1 MKERLEQLTIAKF
14 IDLICGDMNVLLG
27 SHEIGNPN
35 KLIVATRNIVLEYRA
50 IADPGGT
57 NSYFKHVEDW
67 IKAKMN
73 IIIFTMCDNLTA
85 LKQFGRVREV
95 LVAYGLSASDWSDGR
110 VNGTVQSRLAQAK
123 REVED
128 MESENEKIVSERD
141 KIRSQFDA
149 QTATLM
155 AHFKFQI
162 DPNTIKAS
170 LYAHLVARHNREV
183 KAQMVAFKKK

>member
-27 SHEIGNPN
+27 PHEIGNPN

-183 KAQMVAFKKK
+183 KAQMAALKRK

>member
-27 SHEIGNPN
+27 PHEIGNPN

-110 VNGTVQSRLAQAK
+110 VNGTVQARLAQAK

-128 MESENEKIVSERD
+128 MESENEKIVSEQD

-183 KAQMVAFKKK
+183 KAQMAALKKK

>member
-183 KAQMVAFKKK
+183 KAQMAALKKK

>member
-27 SHEIGNPN
+27 LHEIGNPN

-183 KAQMVAFKKK
+183 KAQMAALRKK

>member
-35 KLIVATRNIVLEYRA
+35 KLVVATRNIVLEYRA

-183 KAQMVAFKKK
+183 KAQMAALKKK